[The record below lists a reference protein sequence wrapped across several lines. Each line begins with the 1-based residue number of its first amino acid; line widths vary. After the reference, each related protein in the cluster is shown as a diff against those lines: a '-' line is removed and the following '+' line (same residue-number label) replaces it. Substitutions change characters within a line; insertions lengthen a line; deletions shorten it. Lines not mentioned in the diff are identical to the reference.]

1 MTLCTE
7 VWQGSAVHAAAPGPG
22 RPHEAVLVT
31 LVAGGGVAVVVQRAG
46 APVLAVLLPP
56 VRPVAALG
64 VVLAHRL
71 HQSEG
76 STGSRDQLSTNH
88 SSPEHEVVYGD
99 GVTLHHGLDV
109 ARNVRHRHGQ
119 LSTSSLYWELRSV

>member
-7 VWQGSAVHAAAPGPG
+7 VWQGSAVHAAAPGPW

-31 LVAGGGVAVVVQRAG
+31 LVAGGLVAVVVQRAG

-76 STGSRDQLSTNH
+76 GTGSRDQLSANH
-88 SSPEHEVVYGD
+88 SSPGSRPGSAGAPPPGSGCRARGHTAD
-99 GVTLHHGLDV
+99 QWSHCTSATL
-109 ARNVRHRHGQ
+109 
-119 LSTSSLYWELRSV
+119 SW

>member
-1 MTLCTE
+1 M
-7 VWQGSAVHAAAPGPG
+7 
-22 RPHEAVLVT
+22 T

-119 LSTSSLYWELRSV
+119 LSTSSL

>member
-76 STGSRDQLSTNH
+76 STGSRDQLSANH
-88 SSPEHEVVYGD
+88 SSPGSRPGSAGAPPPGSGCRVRGHTAD
-99 GVTLHHGLDV
+99 QWSHCTSATL
-109 ARNVRHRHGQ
+109 
-119 LSTSSLYWELRSV
+119 SW